1 MSDHFENNIQPSEAV
16 PPQGLRESLLVELE
30 TARQAIA
37 ELSSEQLEEIV
48 GGGLGL
54 GCFGCGK
61 PETISPPESPRPSRS
76 FKFALETLD
85 ALSPSREP
93 SLERT
98 TSSPA
103 RFQNSPFQAYP
114 KDRQLKKLS
123 SQVKELMPQLWKATR
138 D

>member
-1 MSDHFENNIQPSEAV
+1 MSDHFENNIQPSEAMS
-16 PPQGLRESLLVELE
+16 PQGLRESLLVELE

-48 GGGLGL
+48 GGGLG
-54 GCFGCGK
+54 CFGCGK
-61 PETISPPESPRPSRS
+61 TATMSPNASPPRS

-123 SQVKELMPQLWKATR
+123 SQVKELMPHLWKATR